1 MEEKI
6 AEYNAIPIKNYFN
19 ESFFLYDKSN
29 AIKKIF
35 VTAIDKELL
44 LYGSSSYFSGK
55 TSIKNIKLIDVIN
68 RLKFLVEKKLL
79 KDNLKLKIAY
89 VNGSDVNTE
98 NKKIHDFSMTKLGK
112 RKKTCCLSLLKH

>member
-1 MEEKI
+1 MLNPDDDLINIESGVENSNNNISEELFSNKKAMEEKI

-68 RLKFLVEKKLL
+68 PLKLLVEKKLL
-79 KDNLKLKIAY
+79 K
-89 VNGSDVNTE
+89 T
-98 NKKIHDFSMTKLGK
+98 T
-112 RKKTCCLSLLKH
+112 